1 MTMLSDELTDRTCL
15 DRFAERDSADNA
27 RRPSYQA
34 ACFSGR
40 RRGSPLQEKCPLMDS
55 PHLAPTSEF
64 DRDLQRRVHAFL
76 ADRHYQALRRLQIE
90 VKDGVVL
97 LSGTLPTF
105 HQRQVA
111 LDCARHVAG
120 VLRVI
125 DRLNVSNPST

>member
-1 MTMLSDELTDRTCL
+1 
-15 DRFAERDSADNA
+15 
-27 RRPSYQA
+27 
-34 ACFSGR
+34 
-40 RRGSPLQEKCPLMDS
+40 MDS

-64 DRDLQRRVHAFL
+64 DCDLQRRVHAFL

-125 DRLNVSNPST
+125 DRLNVLDPLTQHQPPVREEC